1 MVSCK
6 IRKRRGFVCLNVWE
20 NKKNQE
26 NQNHTKAFILL
37 YFIYLKKKSPQLFY
51 TKRVILSVIEA
62 AFLPPDSMEHSRRDS
77 ISGLRVI
84 SAAATPIIFL
94 TLSIL
99 FEN

>member
-62 AFLPPDSMEHSRRDS
+62 APGFNGTLAARFDFRTACHLRGGHPNY
-77 ISGLRVI
+77 ISHTKHIV
-84 SAAATPIIFL
+84 
-94 TLSIL
+94 
-99 FEN
+99 